1 MVTCLLLSFVALVND
16 TNRGDEK
23 MKQDKEEIKSPFYA
37 LVDPNDRSIQPPC
50 QIACPLHQDVRRY
63 IDFIAQGEFER
74 AWEII
79 LETNPLPSI
88 CATICAHPCE
98 SNCRRGQVDGQLAI
112 RALKRFAMEHG
123 DAQMP
128 AKRVEVNADQ
138 KVAVI
143 GSGPAGISA
152 AYYLTRLGYLVDVFE
167 ALSQPGGM
175 MRVGIPEY
183 RLPRQVLDAEIQRM
197 KDLGVNIHLNTKVE
211 ALNSLFEQGYKAIFV
226 GIGAHRGLKM
236 GVEGEDDPKV
246 IDCISF
252 LKQVNFGEKV
262 KVGDKVAVI
271 GGGNAAVDAAR
282 TALRVGATEVTVIY
296 RRTQAEM
303 PASAEEIEQATQEGV
318 RLFFLAA
325 PSSIKAKDGRLE
337 LECIRM
343 ELGEPDASGR
353 KRPVPIKGSEFA
365 LEFDTII
372 AAIGQ
377 VPEIPNEFGLKK
389 GRGEI
394 VKVEPDTL
402 ATNLAGVFAGGDAVS
417 GPALVVDALAAGK
430 RAAFSIDRFLK
441 EEPLLPSKE
450 APQVTLGELSTEIV
464 DKIKKAERQEIPT
477 LSSEERKKG
486 FQQVELGYTEEM
498 ALAEA
503 KRCLGCGAG
512 AEILFEAK
520 CATCLTCLRICPYRV
535 PIINSY
541 GGVEIRAEQCQ
552 ACGFCVGEC
561 PARAISLRGEQD
573 GQLVFEELSRVFAS
587 ITPVQFEPITV
598 VFHCSYGAYAASNFK
613 QLLRK
618 IGSHRVKFIKV
629 PCVAKLEPPHLIR
642 AFELG
647 AEKVL
652 ICSCSQEDCQH
663 PDVISQVNQRV
674 DNTKK
679 ALSELGLGAERLEI
693 YNLTPPEIGQFD
705 KVLTEFEH
713 KTIDSKQF
721 E

>member
-1 MVTCLLLSFVALVND
+1 
-16 TNRGDEK
+16 
-23 MKQDKEEIKSPFYA
+23 MKKDKKEIKNPFYA
-37 LVDPNDRSIQPPC
+37 LVDPSVNDRSIQAPC
-50 QIACPLHQDVRRY
+50 QVGCPLHQDVRKY
-63 IDFIAQGEFER
+63 IAFIAQGEFDR
-74 AWEII
+74 AWETI

-98 SNCRRGQVDGQLAI
+98 SHCRRGQVDESLAI
-112 RALKRFAMEHG
+112 RALKRFVMEHV
-123 DAQMP
+123 DAQIP
-128 AKRVEVNADQ
+128 AKQVEVNPDQ

-143 GSGPAGISA
+143 GSGPAGLSA

-183 RLPRQVLDAEIQRM
+183 RLPRQILDAEIQRM
-197 KDLGVNIHLNTKVE
+197 KDLGVSIYLNTKVE
-211 ALNSLFEQGYKAIFV
+211 SLNSLSEQGYKAIFV

-236 GVEGEDDPKV
+236 GIEGEDNPRV

-271 GGGNAAVDAAR
+271 GGGNAAIDAAR
-282 TALRVGATEVTVIY
+282 MVLRAGATEVTIIY
-296 RRTQAEM
+296 RRTRAEM
-303 PASAEEIEQATQEGV
+303 PASSEEIEQAIQEGL

-325 PSSIKAKDGRLE
+325 PRRIEEKEGLLE

-365 LEFDTII
+365 LEFDTIVV
-372 AAIGQ
+372 AIGQ
-377 VPEIPNEFGLKK
+377 VPEIPDGFGLKK
-389 GRGEI
+389 GSGEI
-394 VKVEPDTL
+394 IRVEPDTL
-402 ATNLAGVFAGGDAVS
+402 ATNLTGVFAGGDAVS
-417 GPALVVDALAAGK
+417 GPALVVDALAAG
-430 RAAFSIDRFLK
+430 RQAAFSIDRFFK
-441 EEPLLPSKE
+441 GEPLLPSEE
-450 APQVTLGELSTEIV
+450 APQVTLGDLSPEVV
-464 DKIKKAERQEIPT
+464 DKIKEAERQEIPA
-477 LSSEERKKG
+477 LSPDERKKG
-486 FQQVELGYTEEM
+486 FQQVELCYAEEM

-512 AEILFEAK
+512 AEILFDAR
-520 CATCLTCLRICPYRV
+520 CATCLTCLRICPYGV
-535 PIINSY
+535 PIINPY

-552 ACGFCVGEC
+552 ACGVCVGEC

-573 GQLVFEELSRVFAS
+573 GPLVLEELSRVFAGV
-587 ITPVQFEPITV
+587 TPVQSEPIV
-598 VFHCSYGAYAASNFK
+598 VAFHCGYGAYAASDFK

-618 IGSHRVKFIKV
+618 IGSHRVKFVKM
-629 PCVAKLEPPHLIR
+629 PCVAKLEPFHLIR

-663 PDVISQVNQRV
+663 PDVISQVEQRV

-679 ALSELGLGAERLEI
+679 AISELGLGPERLEM
-693 YNLTPPEIGQFD
+693 YNLTATEIGQFD
-705 KVLTEFEH
+705 KVLTDFES
-713 KTIDSKQF
+713 KISDSKQI
-721 E
+721 